1 MNAPSPS
8 DAAATPEISI
18 VIPCRNEEANVEAIA
33 AAAIAEVTKHAGSYE
48 IVFIDNRS
56 TDRTVEL
63 VKSLCRDNPNVRLI
77 VNSRNFGQMR
87 SPTHAIYQTRGAA
100 VIGLCADFQDP
111 PEMIGEFISRW
122 RAGAKIVLG
131 VRKAEDSPLSVRIPR
146 RLGYGLLNRL
156 GDYAVIEG
164 ATGFGLYDR
173 AVVDCLAGWNE
184 PEPFFRGM
192 LVESGYRLET
202 IPYERPPRAGG
213 RSNNNLSTSIDFAL
227 SAFAS
232 SAKQWLRLPIYL
244 SLFVAALAGLALIAA
259 IVLLAVGRSPWGMLG
274 VFAAALG
281 FAGAFFFLGLIGDQV
296 RVISERTRN
305 VPLVVEEERI
315 NF

>member
-1 MNAPSPS
+1 MTQPLN
-8 DAAATPEISI
+8 PEISV

-33 AAAIAEVTKHAGSYE
+33 AAAIEHLQRHAASYE
-48 IVFIDNRS
+48 ILFIDNGS
-56 TDRTVEL
+56 TDRTVDL
-63 VKSLCRDNPNVRLI
+63 AKRLCQANPCIRLI
-77 VNSRNFGQMR
+77 VNTRNFGQMR

-111 PEMIGEFISRW
+111 PEMIGAFISRW

-131 VRKAEDSPLSVRIPR
+131 VRKAERSPFAVTMMR
-146 RLGYGLLNRL
+146 RLGYGVLARL
-156 GDYAVIEG
+156 GDYPLIEG

-173 AVVDCLAGWNE
+173 AVVDCLSRWNE

-202 IPYERPPRAGG
+202 IPYERPQRAGG
-213 RSNNNLSTSIDFAL
+213 RSNNNLFTSIDFAL

-232 SAKQWLRLPIYL
+232 SAKLWLRLPIYL
-244 SLFVAALAGLALIAA
+244 SLIVGGLAGLALIAA
-259 IVLLAVGRSPWGMLG
+259 IVLLSLGRSPWGML
-274 VFAAALG
+274 VTFAAALG
-281 FAGAFFFLGLIGDQV
+281 FAVVFFFLGLIGDQV
-296 RVISERTRN
+296 RVISARSRGM
-305 VPLVVEEERI
+305 PLVIEEERV